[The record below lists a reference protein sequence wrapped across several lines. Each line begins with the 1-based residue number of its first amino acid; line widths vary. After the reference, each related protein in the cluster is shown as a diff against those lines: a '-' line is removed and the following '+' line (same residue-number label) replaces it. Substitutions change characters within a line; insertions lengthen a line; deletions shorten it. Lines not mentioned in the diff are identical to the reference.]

1 MEGLLV
7 GIKDGWYVGC
17 VKGGTVGVFLE
28 KACFW
33 GILMGFS
40 GWVNGCELGLSDGV
54 SLEIFELTP
63 AG

>member
-1 MEGLLV
+1 MEGFLV
-7 GIKDGWYVGC
+7 GIKDGGYVGC
-17 VKGGTVGVFLE
+17 VEGGTVGVFLE

-40 GWVNGCELGLSDGV
+40 GWVNGYELGLSDGV